1 MIVQWTYYKKKLPN
15 IIRRLQL
22 LQLLQ
27 WFDRTHTYTVYI
39 DPKIL
44 NQIELKMT
52 KIQEPIKYK
61 IYLQEMTTVLSNVG
75 RISHISLH
83 LLLEKLF

>member
-22 LQLLQ
+22 QLLQ
-27 WFDRTHTYTVYI
+27 WFYRTHTYTVYI

-52 KIQEPIKYK
+52 QIQEHIKYK

-83 LLLEKLF
+83 LLLEE

>member
-1 MIVQWTYYKKKLPN
+1 MQPYFYVLILNEISCDSLKISWGQCLCVSRKRNGL
-15 IIRRLQL
+15 
-22 LQLLQ
+22 
-27 WFDRTHTYTVYI
+27 YTVYI

-52 KIQEPIKYK
+52 KIQEHIKYK

-83 LLLEKLF
+83 LLLEE